1 MALIICALVLTIP
14 SHWKVAETS
23 EIQRADGKI
32 HPLEG
37 SGQLSESVI
46 RVSYQGADN
55 PNDSAAERGDIGPT
69 AVPAAP
75 MGIDTSVIG
84 RAFQVSNSVES
95 RCKHEPNLC
104 TDVLRN
110 LGKLEQE
117 PRDNVWAADME
128 KLIQANIAEQEQKK
142 YLIRN
147 IECRT
152 SVCAVEVASIFG
164 PYLIGRDDQLHSSLR
179 PGIATLGVYETDA
192 SGARTTVTV
201 ETFTRR

>member
-1 MALIICALVLTIP
+1 MALIICTLVLTIP

-23 EIQRADGKI
+23 EMQRAEGKI
-32 HPLEG
+32 HPLDG

-46 RVSYQGADN
+46 RVSYQGAD
-55 PNDSAAERGDIGPT
+55 IGPT
-69 AVPAAP
+69 AIPAAP
-75 MGIDTSVIG
+75 MGIDTAVIG

-95 RCKHEPNLC
+95 RCKPEPNLC

-110 LGKLEQE
+110 LAKLAQE

-128 KLIQANIAEQEQKK
+128 KLIQANIAQQEQNK

-147 IECRT
+147 IECRA
-152 SVCAVEVASIFG
+152 SVCAVELASIFG